1 SLLLSRPFL
10 SRAALRKFV
19 LIEVEF
25 AFYPRRKRVFY
36 FRLGLVQSRFGALR
50 IRAQRQCPLIMLSRQ
65 RIHSGVHRR
74 LGGGQ
79 RILHSPQ
86 PDQVRRDD
94 IGVGGVRVAGKII
107 FVDFGRF
114 IIMFL
119 LLQTLSQFVIHLFNG
134 RRRRLR
140 GRVRRLRF

>member
-1 SLLLSRPFL
+1 MVNGSWVALTRRGSRPGAPSKDVRRRGLVGRLLSLLLSRPFL

-50 IRAQRQCPLIMLSRQ
+50 IRSQRQCPLIMLSRQ

-74 LGGGQ
+74 LAAGQ
-79 RILHSPQ
+79 RVLHFLQ
-86 PDQVRRDD
+86 PA
-94 IGVGGVRVAGKII
+94 RV
-107 FVDFGRF
+107 
-114 IIMFL
+114 
-119 LLQTLSQFVIHLFNG
+119 
-134 RRRRLR
+134 
-140 GRVRRLRF
+140 